1 MSAAGSRLPI
11 ALNLTQSS
19 LPPSSAVPA
28 DTTPVQH
35 LTAQALKADYDLVCV
50 PLANDLWR
58 ERWERLCLRAPDDGD
73 DEEGEG
79 GDVFAGGAGNA
90 NAASGTKEWVE
101 RERSRFETAREAEAW
116 RTNGGF
122 KRSELNITRLEETE
136 RTIALASSWLELDSE
151 DEGIRFDSE
160 LALRQELALAL
171 HLSIPTLIIPPPLP
185 ENRAHL
191 PSYARAIASL
201 LEMGGEGAQTR
212 ISIRIGISDRPP
224 TATVPSSS
232 AYGGGGQGNNSMAS
246 LSAPSNSG
254 GRTSSYDYSSAVST
268 QQLSSVEEKRHKR
281 KSSMGIGLRNS
292 SYSTTQNGGAMTT
305 TQQQQHRH
313 SLLSG
318 TSAGNVAGDYHSWSW
333 EVWDCIRNVCGYHR
347 RLSLTLDMTN
357 PLPSSLTSLNRWLA
371 EPTQFIF
378 LPSQAF
384 IPNAKGYP
392 VLSKA
397 CQTFVRGFV
406 RLKPTIILS
415 ETNANKHPA
424 GGPQAYIQYVRHI
437 EHSAHSNPASV
448 PTTNANGAAT
458 KCLEISQYADWLQ
471 APLQPLMDDLGS
483 ATYEVFER
491 DPVKYRLYEEAV
503 CQALM
508 DRPEQ
513 GVTVICVV
521 GAGRGPLV
529 TGTIRAAERA
539 SRKVRIYAVEKNAN
553 AFVTLQEKQALEWG
567 GAVKILFGDM
577 RQIDVPELAD
587 IMVSELLGSFGD
599 NELSPECL
607 DGAGRF
613 LKPEGIS
620 IPASYTAHL
629 APLSSSKLHCEVQD
643 YATKKNKNQEIAT
656 ETPYVVM
663 FQQATILSGTP
674 AGPGR
679 CGPKIQ
685 ECWSF
690 EHPRRDMILDSR
702 GVPFTNSHNTRAAQ
716 LTFRIPTAGTLHGL
730 AGYFEAHLYGNVG
743 LSIHPERMNM
753 ISPDM
758 MSWFPLFFPLK
769 EPLYLPSGAEL
780 DVHIWRLTDPK
791 SKKVWYEW
799 HAESFLSFNGSVS
812 HQTGNGYTPSSAGSI
827 SGGRVVSHASN
838 ASGGMPMYSPMMDAP
853 NSPLP
858 LSAGLGHA
866 SGGGDHR
873 IKIGQ
878 TALHNPGGRSSWIGL

>member
-1 MSAAGSRLPI
+1 MSAPSSRLPI
-11 ALNLTQSS
+11 ALNLTQHS

-28 DTTPVQH
+28 DSTPVQH
-35 LTAQALKADYDLVCV
+35 LTAQALQADYDLVCV

-58 ERWERLCLRAPDDGD
+58 ERWERLCLRAPDDEA
-73 DEEGEG
+73 DEEGE
-79 GDVFAGGAGNA
+79 AGAGT
-90 NAASGTKEWVE
+90 SGTKEWVD
-101 RERSRFETAREAEAW
+101 RERTRFETAREAEAW
-116 RTNGGF
+116 RNNGGF

-171 HLSIPTLIIPPPLP
+171 HLAIPTLIIPPPLP

-224 TATVPSSS
+224 TAASSVGG
-232 AYGGGGQGNNSMAS
+232 AGAGGGYPNSMAS
-246 LSAPSNSG
+246 LSAPPA
-254 GRTSSYDYSSAVST
+254 GRTSSYDYSLST
-268 QQLSSVEEKRHKR
+268 VEEKRHKR

-292 SYSTTQNGGAMTT
+292 SYSQHAASITGGGSGNVTQQ
-305 TQQQQHRH
+305 QQQQHRH

-318 TSAGNVAGDYHSWSW
+318 STGSSAGDYHSWSW
-333 EVWDCIRNVCGYHR
+333 EVWD
-347 RLSLTLDMTN
+347 SLDMTN

-397 CQTFVRGFV
+397 CQTFIRGFV

-415 ETNANKHPA
+415 ETTANKHPA
-424 GGPQAYIQYVRHI
+424 GGAQAYIQYVRHI
-437 EHSAHSNPASV
+437 EHSANTNPASV

-458 KCLEISQYADWLQ
+458 KCLEISNYADWLQ

-508 DRPEQ
+508 DRPEH

-529 TGTIRAAERA
+529 SGTIRAAERA

-587 IMVSELLGSFGD
+587 IVVSELLGSFGD

-629 APLSSSKLHCEVQD
+629 APLSSSKLHGEVQD

-663 FQQATILSGTP
+663 FQQANILSGTP

-743 LSIHPERMNM
+743 LSIHPERMGM

-799 HAESFLSFNGSVS
+799 HAESFLSFHGSVS
-812 HQTGNGYTPSSAGSI
+812 HQMGNGYTPSSAGSI

-838 ASGGMPMYSPMMDAP
+838 ASGGMGMPLHSPMMDAP

-858 LSAGLGHA
+858 VSAGLGGG